1 VYNIFI
7 YLHSFFQVKQVSIQS
22 LKDIEGQP
30 YLLFYRALP
39 RPYISWK
46 IQDSRDKLNVEMST
60 LSSKQCYN
68 NVQIFGDYVKETTNL
83 NFEFIH

>member
-1 VYNIFI
+1 
-7 YLHSFFQVKQVSIQS
+7 
-22 LKDIEGQP
+22 
-30 YLLFYRALP
+30 
-39 RPYISWK
+39 
-46 IQDSRDKLNVEMST
+46 MST